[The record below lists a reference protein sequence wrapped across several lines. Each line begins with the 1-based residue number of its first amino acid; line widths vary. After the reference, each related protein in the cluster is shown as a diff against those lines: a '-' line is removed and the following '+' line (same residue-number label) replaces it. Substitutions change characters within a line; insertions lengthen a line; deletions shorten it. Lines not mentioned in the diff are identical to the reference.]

1 MTFREYFEHLDA
13 SIIASLNVLAHT
25 SKEFLLVLIIVPIQ
39 ILYLV
44 FAENFLKVNVLPVTP
59 GEIQQDFNL
68 S

>member
-39 ILYLV
+39 ISYLV
-44 FAENFLKVNVLPVTP
+44 FRCVFPFLNPFIDKFILT
-59 GEIQQDFNL
+59 DDD
-68 S
+68 